1 MRTQST
7 CEYLLER
14 ERGQQPTK
22 HCSKHVLL
30 ESGAESRAPS
40 HGQFGIGAHGSAPHS
55 RARGPLKVVP
65 GQCSTNSTVF
75 SGFDAA
81 LQPGVAP
88 GGLAAAADL
97 LASTQKQSTT
107 VRFVVDSWF
116 SYDITGLADD
126 AGAAPDHRLSLKEQN
141 DPSMTIDLALVR
153 NLAIQANVTGTGI
166 RNREV
171 AARHVFQR
179 VKPAPTVTIRGLE
192 DLCQPLWTIPFLDS
206 VVSAE
211 EFFASQVR
219 SKWTAN
225 HWLIIPKLY

>member
-1 MRTQST
+1 MDWKRV
-7 CEYLLER
+7 YLRCSATVVR
-14 ERGQQPTK
+14 EGLCAVSVP
-22 HCSKHVLL
+22 
-30 ESGAESRAPS
+30 
-40 HGQFGIGAHGSAPHS
+40 
-55 RARGPLKVVP
+55 VVP
-65 GQCSTNSTVF
+65 GQCSANSTGVPIKAVF
-75 SGFDAA
+75 SGFEAA

-88 GGLAAAADL
+88 GGVAAAAGQ
-97 LASTQKQSTT
+97 LANAQKQSTT

-166 RNREV
+166 SNREV

-192 DLCQPLWTIPFLDS
+192 DRGPAPASVDHPIPG
-206 VVSAE
+206 
-211 EFFASQVR
+211 
-219 SKWTAN
+219 
-225 HWLIIPKLY
+225 